1 MESGDPAQIYSQF
14 VRQVAA
20 SRRAW
25 LLTCCGDLVAVLGT
39 AHEILF
45 PLWSDLESARRSAAA
60 QWPNLTPSEY
70 PLSALLRLGLPA
82 LVEQGIRV
90 GVGPGPGSDGV
101 VVSARRLQR
110 DLRLRR
116 RCGLTRRRT

>member
-1 MESGDPAQIYSQF
+1 MESGDSAQIYSQF
-14 VRQVAA
+14 VKQVVA

-25 LLTCCGDLVAVLGT
+25 LLACCGDPVAVYGT

-45 PLWSDLESARRSAAA
+45 PLWWDLESARWSAAA

-70 PLSALLRLGLPA
+70 PLSALLRVGLPV
-82 LVEQGIRV
+82 LVAQGIRV
-90 GVGPGPGSDGV
+90 GICLGPDSDGV
-101 VVSARRLQR
+101 VVSARRLRR

-116 RCGLTRRRT
+116 RCGITRH

>member
-1 MESGDPAQIYSQF
+1 MESGDSAQIYSQF
-14 VRQVAA
+14 LRQVAA

-25 LLTCCGDLVAVLGT
+25 LLTCCGDPVAVHDT

-45 PLWSDLESARRSAAA
+45 PLWWDLESARRSAAA
-60 QWPNLTPSEY
+60 KWPNLTPSEY

-82 LVEQGIRV
+82 LVAQGIRV
-90 GVGPGPGSDGV
+90 GIGLGPDSAGV
-101 VVSARRLQR
+101 VVSARRLRR

-116 RCGLTRRRT
+116 RCG